1 MRTNM
6 FSKALSSFAF
16 LLLFV
21 GFSSSF
27 AQAPAPV
34 NIALKKPATQ
44 SSEGFGGAA
53 GRANDGNSNPNWDA
67 GSVSHTNN
75 GPNEFWMV
83 NLQGNFA
90 ITGIRIT
97 NRADDAWNKYAE
109 RIVGATVQV
118 LDNAGQVKWSTPI
131 TAVAPVY
138 QLPVPNGIQGSFVRI
153 LNKPGQYLHMAEVE
167 VFGVAA
173 APAAPVV
180 AAPVAAAPVAAAP
193 VGVTVPPFMGCQQIS
208 DTYGYNYLIRSEN
221 IAPYLQAQWMAN
233 GCNTWPKA
241 WAPSNK
247 NSLCLLEAAKKYDI
261 CVRVNAGWSYGREQE
276 KCESARSIAC

>member
-6 FSKALSSFAF
+6 FSKSFKSLFF

-21 GFSSSF
+21 GFSSF

-44 SSEGFGGAA
+44 SSDVGGAA
-53 GRANDGNSNPNWDA
+53 GRANDGNSNPNWN
-67 GSVSHTNN
+67 GNSINHTNN

-90 ITGIRIT
+90 IAGIKIT
-97 NRADDAWNKYAE
+97 NRADCCTE

-118 LDNAGQVKWSTPI
+118 LDNADQVKWSAPI

-138 QLPVPNGIQGSFVRI
+138 QFAVPSGIVGGFVRV
-153 LNKPGQYLHMAEVE
+153 LNKPGQYLSMAEVE

-173 APAAPVV
+173 APVAAVPTPMAGVKCADENGTCALTGPSTVMYGKNNTWVTRNATAPGIACNNATFGDPLYGTFKECRIVGASAGTPGNIAPPNAPTAPVV
-180 AAPVAAAPVAAAP
+180 
-193 VGVTVPPFMGCQQIS
+193 
-208 DTYGYNYLIRSEN
+208 R
-221 IAPYLQAQWMAN
+221 
-233 GCNTWPKA
+233 
-241 WAPSNK
+241 
-247 NSLCLLEAAKKYDI
+247 
-261 CVRVNAGWSYGREQE
+261 
-276 KCESARSIAC
+276 

>member
-1 MRTNM
+1 MISNM
-6 FSKALSSFAF
+6 FSKSFKSLFF

-27 AQAPAPV
+27 AQAQAPV

-44 SSEGFGGAA
+44 SSENGGDA
-53 GRANDGNSNPNWDA
+53 GRANDGNSNPNWSR
-67 GSVSHTNN
+67 GSVSATRN

-97 NRADDAWNKYAE
+97 NRADCCSE

-138 QLPVPNGIQGSFVRI
+138 QLPVPNGIQGSFVRV
-153 LNKPGQYLHMAEVE
+153 LNKPGQVLSMAEVE

-193 VGVTVPPFMGCQQIS
+193 VAGALPFMGCQQMS
-208 DTYGYNYLIRSEN
+208 NTLGYNYLEGMYFS
-221 IAPYLQAQWMAN
+221 APYLLAQWLEN
-233 GCNTWPKA
+233 GCKTWPQA

-247 NSLCLLEAAKKYDI
+247 NLVCMLDAVNSSKI
-261 CVRVNAGWSYGREQE
+261 CTNNAIGGGARGDCQLAREV
-276 KCESARSIAC
+276 KMKAC